1 MVPDLDLTLPM
12 NGGSESTIP
21 STIIDESAS
30 TELTSPSLPLRP
42 NQILC
47 LLTTIVLFG
56 YPSLVGFGMYF
67 AAWKGSFD

>member
-1 MVPDLDLTLPM
+1 MVPDLDFTLPM
-12 NGGSESTIP
+12 NGGGESTIP
-21 STIIDESAS
+21 STIIDEFAS
-30 TELTSPSLPLRP
+30 TGTNLSFAPLRP

-47 LLTTIVLFG
+47 LFTTIVLFG